1 MKSHHGPS
9 QRGVESLA
17 VDSTP
22 VVHPYSGCK
31 RKIMVA
37 GIGEA
42 RGSIPKSQ
50 NLLDI
55 QDAFSY
61 KQPTKKQVLI
71 MSAYRVSP
79 GKADRNFC
87 DRKDVDI
94 MISKLTDMVA
104 VNTPPHASTISS
116 SPNWPNVATPNPA
129 P

>member
-1 MKSHHGPS
+1 
-9 QRGVESLA
+9 
-17 VDSTP
+17 
-22 VVHPYSGCK
+22 
-31 RKIMVA
+31 MVA
-37 GIGEA
+37 EIGEA

-79 GKADRNFC
+79 GKADRNFS

-104 VNTPPHASTISS
+104 VNTPPHAPTISS

>member
-17 VDSTP
+17 VDSIP

-31 RKIMVA
+31 RKITVA

-55 QDAFSY
+55 QDTFSY

-71 MSAYRVSP
+71 VSAYRVSP
-79 GKADRNFC
+79 G
-87 DRKDVDI
+87 
-94 MISKLTDMVA
+94 
-104 VNTPPHASTISS
+104 
-116 SPNWPNVATPNPA
+116 
-129 P
+129 